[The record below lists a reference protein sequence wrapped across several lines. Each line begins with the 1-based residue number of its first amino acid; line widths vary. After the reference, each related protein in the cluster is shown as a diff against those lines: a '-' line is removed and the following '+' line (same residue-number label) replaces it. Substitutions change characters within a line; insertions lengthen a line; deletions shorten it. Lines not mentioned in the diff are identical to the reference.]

1 VHERFTADDIAEIRA
16 SHPGAM
22 ILAHPE
28 CPPEVVA
35 ASDFTGS
42 TGAMS
47 DYVQDYKPQKVVLI
61 TECSMSDN
69 VAVANPDVEFI
80 KPCNLCPHMKVITLE
95 AIYDALK
102 EMRYEVEVDPDIA
115 ARAKQAV
122 DAMLAIPSA
131 PAGKFDPSRQV
142 PDSLELI

>member
-1 VHERFTADDIAEIRA
+1 
-16 SHPGAM
+16 M
-22 ILAHPE
+22 
-28 CPPEVVA
+28 
-35 ASDFTGS
+35 
-42 TGAMS
+42 
-47 DYVQDYKPQKVVLI
+47 QDYKPQKVVLI

-122 DAMLAIPSA
+122 DAMLAIPLA
-131 PAGKFDPSRQV
+131 PAGKFAPTRHV